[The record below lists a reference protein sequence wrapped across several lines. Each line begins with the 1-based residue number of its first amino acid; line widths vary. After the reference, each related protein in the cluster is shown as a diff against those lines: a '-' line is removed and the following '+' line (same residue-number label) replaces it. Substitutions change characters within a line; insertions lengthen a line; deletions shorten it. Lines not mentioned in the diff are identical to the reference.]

1 MVGNKKRLYFNA
13 YLQETKRAE
22 ITKTFMQAFFEY
34 PTLNAQQYH
43 VDVDEIDFL
52 YDNVVPLR
60 LRQRKQ
66 ERAKYRLSELRDA
79 LQRSMDSSTGIPV
92 PEGITLP
99 PMPTEPEKEIEQH
112 GMKRKI
118 IFDKKNWT
126 RRQGEKVYWV
136 GMKGPIFPSNPAM
149 MKKLEALIGHPF
161 TRLNDVS
168 FHSGKLLE
176 RISSF
181 SMASLLMQNF
191 IPKLGKGN
199 LQGEL

>member
-1 MVGNKKRLYFNA
+1 
-13 YLQETKRAE
+13 
-22 ITKTFMQAFFEY
+22 MQAFFEY

-79 LQRSMDSSTGIPV
+79 LQRSMDSATGIPV

-99 PMPTEPEKEIEQH
+99 PMPTEPEKEVEQH

-149 MKKLEALIGHPF
+149 MKKLETLVGHSFP
-161 TRLNDVS
+161 RLNDVS
-168 FHSGKLLE
+168 FHSGKRSLPLL
-176 RISSF
+176 
-181 SMASLLMQNF
+181 L
-191 IPKLGKGN
+191 
-199 LQGEL
+199 